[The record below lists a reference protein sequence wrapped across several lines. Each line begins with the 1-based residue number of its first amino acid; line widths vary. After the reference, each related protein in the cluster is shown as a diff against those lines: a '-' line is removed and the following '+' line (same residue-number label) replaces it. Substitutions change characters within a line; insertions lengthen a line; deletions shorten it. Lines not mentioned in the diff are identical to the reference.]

1 VVKLHGLG
9 DIVKF
14 DGKTSHTDADTDV
27 PEPRNETELL
37 YEFDVAVPAT
47 TDATASGQRVLLL
60 ASSSEQ
66 PVSRA
71 DERDSAFLDSFT
83 ACAVVREP
91 PRAVSNGERV
101 ARHS

>member
-37 YEFDVAVPAT
+37 
-47 TDATASGQRVLLL
+47 
-60 ASSSEQ
+60 
-66 PVSRA
+66 
-71 DERDSAFLDSFT
+71 
-83 ACAVVREP
+83 
-91 PRAVSNGERV
+91 
-101 ARHS
+101 